1 MNNAS
6 DFSRRT
12 FLAVAGAAWMG
23 ASLGQSALAD
33 EKKSGFRYCLNTS
46 TISGQK
52 LTLHE
57 EIEIAAKAGYSA
69 LEPWTREIDVVAKA
83 GGTALKD
90 LGKLLSDKGLVVE
103 SVIGFFDYLSDDEA
117 KRTKGLEQARRDM
130 DSCAQ
135 IGAKRIA
142 APPVGVTGAE
152 MPVSKCIER
161 YKVVCELGEKMG
173 VPAELELWGFSK
185 TLSKLQDAVQ
195 VVKECGHPQACLLL
209 DVFHLYKGGNNFADV
224 KSIDGSKITCFH
236 MNDFPADPPLATVT
250 DAHRIYP
257 GDGVAPLTQLF
268 KDLRANG
275 FKGVLSLELF
285 NRNEWKRDALTV
297 AKIGLE
303 KMQAAVAKSME

>member
-1 MNNAS
+1 MSNAFNS
-6 DFSRRT
+6 SRRT
-12 FLAVAGAAWMG
+12 FLAGAGAAWLG
-23 ASLGQSALAD
+23 ASLGSSARAED
-33 EKKSGFRYCLNTS
+33 KSGFRYCLNTS

-52 LTLHE
+52 LTLQE
-57 EIEIAAKAGYSA
+57 EIEIAAKAGYTA

-83 GGTALKD
+83 GPTALKD
-90 LGKLLSDKGLVVE
+90 LGKLLADKGLAVD
-103 SVIGFFDYLSDDEA
+103 SVIGFFDYLNDDEA
-117 KRTKGLEQARRDM
+117 KRTKGLEQAKRDM
-130 DSCAQ
+130 DNCAQ

-142 APPVGVTGAE
+142 APPVGVTGVE
-152 MPVSKCIER
+152 MPIDKCTER
-161 YKVVCELGEKMG
+161 YKVLCELGEKMG

-185 TLSKLQDAVQ
+185 TLCKLHDAVK
-195 VVKECGHPQACLLL
+195 VVKDCGHPQACLLL
-209 DVFHLYKGGNNFADV
+209 DVFHLHRGGNNFADM
-224 KSIDGSKITCFH
+224 KSVDASKITCFH
-236 MNDFPADPPLATVT
+236 MNDFPADPPVPAIT

-303 KMQAAVAKSME
+303 KMQAAVAKSL